1 MTVLNEEGII
11 IHVPPGVGV
20 KIKVGVIM
28 MADKVIKASENDFE
42 EEVINAEIPVLVDFW
57 APWCGPCKAVAPV
70 LDEIANEYQNK
81 VKVVKVN
88 VDDNQNLAQE
98 YQVTSIPN
106 IIFFKEGEQVEQQ
119 VGFASKDG
127 LMSKIDSIT

>member
-1 MTVLNEEGII
+1 
-11 IHVPPGVGV
+11 
-20 KIKVGVIM
+20 